1 MHWQTSLTNELPTSS
16 SPLSLQTK
24 QGWGSCSSRSSSS
37 HQCEPG
43 VGGGR
48 EGQATLSPVGED
60 FAVVEDLDLQ
70 DLVSIDAACH
80 RPAEGLQR
88 KEEGDVR
95 LDSGGCCSGDE
106 DGAPMTMEE
115 G

>member
-1 MHWQTSLTNELPTSS
+1 MGPAQAGAP
-16 SPLSLQTK
+16 
-24 QGWGSCSSRSSSS
+24 SS
-37 HQCEPG
+37 HQCEPR

-95 LDSGGCCSGDE
+95 LDSGGCCSSDE
-106 DGAPMTMEE
+106 DGAPMTIEE